1 MVNLN
6 LTDPV
11 TKLATVS
18 PAFAEN
24 LRRGLGIYSIN
35 DLLWHLPSRYED
47 FSTITPIKNIQIGQQ
62 VNISGKILS
71 IEKTRTWKKRMS
83 IIEAL
88 VSDNTDSVKL
98 VWFNQPW
105 IEHKLNEGKYIF
117 ASGKYTA
124 GKNGNYI
131 GVTFWENIYTE
142 PGRSVEAPEIV
153 IEKTEDKPLL
163 AIYPETEGITSRWLR
178 YIIAQALKRI
188 GEISETL
195 PQEVITKGNLLD
207 INLAIRQAHAPKNLD
222 EANKAIERLSFEE
235 MFLIQCAT
243 LQSKLRMS
251 NHKAAPIQMDVE
263 LIKDFLGRLPW
274 ELTQSQRKSAFQV
287 LKDMEKT
294 SPMNRLIIGEV
305 GSGKTLVA
313 ALAMLNAAR
322 STSLG
327 QTKSGWQSVIMAPTE
342 ILAQQHFKELARLLT
357 PFKLRIGL
365 FTGSTSKI
373 TPKRLTES
381 SMPIAKPKLFKEIK
395 NGEIDVLVG
404 THALISKRAQGKS
417 TRSTSSGQ
425 ATKSSLLTNEPLRF
439 KKLGLAI
446 VDEQHRF
453 GVEQRSILSKMQQEL
468 HPKPYTLY
476 PHFLTMTA
484 TPIPRSL
491 ALTIFG
497 DLDLSLMNDLPQT
510 RKPIT
515 TEIIPI
521 EEINKIYEL
530 VRKEIIAGHQAF
542 IVYPLVKK
550 SDKMALKAA
559 EIEYEKIAKEIFPEL
574 RVGLLHGQMKA
585 KEKDETMSAFK
596 KGKIVILVA
605 TTVIEVGI
613 DVPNATV
620 MVIEGADR
628 FGLAQLH
635 QLRGRIGR
643 GEYESKCF
651 LIIEKGGNPSTS
663 LRAGSKRLK
672 AFERLTSGPEL
683 AQKDLE
689 IRGPGEIL
697 GTRQAG
703 LSEIILKALK
713 DVALVE
719 KSRETAKEFL
729 RLDPNMKQYPQL
741 SRRIAKISAN
751 LHLS

>member
-1 MVNLN
+1 MTPLS
-6 LTDPV
+6 LQDPI
-11 TKLATVS
+11 TKLSTVS
-18 PAFAEN
+18 PAFAAN
-24 LRRGLGIYSIN
+24 LKHGLGIYSIS
-35 DLLWHLPSRYED
+35 DLLWHLPNRYED
-47 FSTITPIKNIQIGQQ
+47 FSTITPIKDIQIGQQ

-71 IEKTRTWKKRMS
+71 VEKTRTWKKRMS

-88 VSDNTDSVKL
+88 VSDDTDSVKL
-98 VWFNQPW
+98 IWFNQPW
-105 IEHKLNEGKYIF
+105 LENKLKEGNFIF

-124 GKNGNYI
+124 GKNGNYM
-131 GVTFWENIYTE
+131 GVTFWENIGDSEAITE
-142 PGRSVEAPEIV
+142 QTNN
-153 IEKTEDKPLL
+153 KTLL
-163 AIYPETEGITSRWLR
+163 AVYPETEGVTSRWLR

-188 GEISETL
+188 SEIPETL
-195 PQEVITKGNLLD
+195 PKEVIDNQNLLD
-207 INLAIRQAHAPKNLD
+207 INLAVRQAHAPKNLD

-235 MFLIQCAT
+235 MFLLQCAT
-243 LQSKLRMS
+243 LQSKLRLNS
-251 NHKAAPIQMDVE
+251 HKAAPIQMNVE
-263 LIKDFLGRLPW
+263 LIKDFLSQLPW
-274 ELTQSQRKSAFQV
+274 ELTESQRKSTFQV
-287 LKDMEKT
+287 LKDMEKA

-313 ALAMLNAAR
+313 AMAMLNAA
-322 STSLG
+322 
-327 QTKSGWQSVIMAPTE
+327 KSGWQSVIMAPTE
-342 ILAQQHFKELARLLT
+342 ILAQQHFKELTRLLT

-365 FTGSTSKI
+365 FTGSTAKVTS
-373 TPKRLTES
+373 KRLTES
-381 SMPIAKPKLFKEIK
+381 SLPIAKPKLFKEIK
-395 NGEIDVLVG
+395 SGEIDVLVG

-417 TRSTSSGQ
+417 T
-425 ATKSSLLTNEPLRF
+425 TKSSLLTNGPLRF
-439 KKLGLAI
+439 KKIGLAV

-468 HPKPYTLY
+468 HPEPFMIF

-521 EEINKIYEL
+521 EEINKIYEM
-530 VRKEIIAGHQAF
+530 VRNEIISGRQAF

-574 RVGLLHGQMKA
+574 KVGLLHGQMKA
-585 KEKDETMSAFK
+585 KEKDKIMSAFK
-596 KGKIVILVA
+596 KGRIDILVA

-613 DVPNATV
+613 DVPNATI
-620 MVIEGADR
+620 MIIEGADR

-651 LIIEKGGNPSTS
+651 LVIEKGMNN
-663 LRAGSKRLK
+663 KRLK

-683 AQKDLE
+683 AQEDLE

-719 KSRETAKEFL
+719 KSREAAKEFL
-729 RLDPNMKQYPQL
+729 RLDPNIKKYPEL
-741 SRRIAKISAN
+741 GRRVAKISAN